1 MFGLVRPGPGL
12 HTSPGKRPVRCNT
25 GTSLSSGQGGQG
37 VLNLIACERKE
48 VQSTDL
54 IYTNKV
60 VDTPDHPDQGQP
72 TVCSIPVSGTEVSGD
87 NGDLAT
93 WFEKLR
99 LPRNFTVAKHR
110 HNPDRPPGL
119 CSVGL
124 CNRQPTYEDERG
136 GWPICGHHYEMIKQR
151 EAAADQETGL

>member
-1 MFGLVRPGPGL
+1 M
-12 HTSPGKRPVRCNT
+12 NT
-25 GTSLSSGQGGQG
+25 GASLHLLFKIC
-37 VLNLIACERKE
+37 LNRFCSFLRNR
-48 VQSTDL
+48 STMSASVKKL
-54 IYTNKV
+54 RWGRN
-60 VDTPDHPDQGQP
+60 DQP
-72 TVCSIPVSGTEVSGD
+72 SGTEVSGD